1 MKAIVY
7 TEYGTPDVLK
17 LKEIAKPTPKE
28 KELLVKIHATP
39 VNFGDVLVR
48 NFKAVSP
55 REFTMPTPLWF
66 LARMSFGFSKPNI
79 QTPGSEFSGV
89 VEAVGGG
96 VTQFRVGDAVFGYRG
111 QAMGANA
118 EYLCVP
124 EASAVTLKPANIS
137 FEEAAGI
144 PYGALTALALLR
156 KANIQPGQKVLING
170 ASGGIGSF
178 AVQIA
183 RYFGAEVTGVCS
195 TPRLETVKALGADHV
210 IDYTREDFTQN
221 GKAYD
226 LIFDVKNKSSFAK
239 CKNSLTPNGCYMLAS
254 FKTGQVIQMMWTSL
268 TSSKKVKCVLSD
280 DKPADLVF
288 IRELVE
294 AGKLKSIVDRCYPL
308 AQAADAHRYYESGA
322 KTGSVVIVIA

>member
-7 TEYGTPDVLK
+7 TEYGAPDVLK
-17 LKEIAKPTPKE
+17 LKEVARPTPGE
-28 KELLVKIHATP
+28 NEVLIKIHATP
-39 VNFGDVLVR
+39 VNFGDILVR

-55 REFTMPTPLWF
+55 REFTMPTPLW
-66 LARMSFGFSKPNI
+66 LPARMSFGFNKPRV
-79 QTPGSEFSGV
+79 QTPGSEFAGV
-89 VEAVGGG
+89 VEGVGSAV
-96 VTQFRVGDAVFGYRG
+96 TKFKVGNAVFGYRG

-124 EASAVTLKPANIS
+124 EDSTVAIMPANLS

-144 PYGALTALALLR
+144 TYGALTALSLLR

-170 ASGGIGSF
+170 ASGAIGSF

-183 RYFGAEVTGVCS
+183 RDFGAEVTGVCG

-221 GKAYD
+221 GKTYD

-239 CKNSLTPNGCYMLAS
+239 CKNSLTPNGCYMLVS
-254 FKTGQVIQMMWTSL
+254 FKTGQVLQMIWTSL
-268 TSSKKVKCVLSD
+268 ASSKKVKCVLSNE
-280 DKPADLVF
+280 KPEDLIT
-288 IRELVE
+288 IRDLAE
-294 AGKLKSIVDRCYPL
+294 AGKLKSIIDRCYPL
-308 AQAADAHRYYESGA
+308 EQAAAAHRYYESGQ
-322 KTGSVVIVIA
+322 KTGSVIIVMA